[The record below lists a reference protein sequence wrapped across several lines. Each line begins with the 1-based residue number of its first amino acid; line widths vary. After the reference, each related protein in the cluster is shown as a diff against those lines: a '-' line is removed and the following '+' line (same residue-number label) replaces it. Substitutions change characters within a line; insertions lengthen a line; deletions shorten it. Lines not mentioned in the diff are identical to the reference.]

1 MKNFLNNFFINLLS
15 ASVACCMHRTCP
27 KLGFAN
33 FRQHR
38 QENPSRKCRIHFVC
52 SSAIVQFFWLILVLS
67 AVWSLSMTGRDEV
80 DLTWRTDNGQLYG
93 NSTHLAELVA
103 GKMILRFYIFPATTF
118 SKVSRQLARFLS
130 IYFTRGTNLLEEKE
144 SCNNVNGCK
153 SPSLALLFLNEES
166 SPIIPEEWFE
176 ALGYPKVLP
185 TNIWEKAFF
194 YIFWHLMNTHMIR
207 VYG

>member
-1 MKNFLNNFFINLLS
+1 MQNSFCLQFSNSSIFFGSSLFYRRFGVYQWQVVMRLTSLDGQIM
-15 ASVACCMHRTCP
+15 ASFMVTAHIWR
-27 KLGFAN
+27 N
-33 FRQHR
+33 WWQ
-38 QENPSRKCRIHFVC
+38 RKWF
-52 SSAIVQFFWLILVLS
+52 S
-67 AVWSLSMTGRDEV
+67 
-80 DLTWRTDNGQLYG
+80 
-93 NSTHLAELVA
+93 
-103 GKMILRFYIFPATTF
+103 RFYIFPATTF

>member
-1 MKNFLNNFFINLLS
+1 
-15 ASVACCMHRTCP
+15 MHRTCP

-52 SSAIVQFFWLILVLS
+52 SSAIVQFFFGS
-67 AVWSLSMTGRDEV
+67 SLFYRRFGVYQWQVVMR
-80 DLTWRTDNGQLYG
+80 LTSLDGQIMASFMVTAHIWRNWWQ
-93 NSTHLAELVA
+93 
-103 GKMILRFYIFPATTF
+103 GKWFSRFYIFPATTF